1 VEPQIKGAIGVGLE
15 AENPSTS
22 VVGQKDGWD
31 EVPLFFGDGL
41 FGSIL
46 RPSRPGHSG
55 WVYCSAFGNERT
67 NSQRL
72 GFASARALAATGA
85 WVLRFDYRGTGDSRG
100 AFFDFGV
107 EDYLEDIE
115 RAQKELERISGT
127 RCRGLMG
134 LRLGASLAAV
144 AAARCDRE
152 LDLVMWEPVLDGV
165 RYRDSL
171 LRIAIANELVHHGG
185 HGQTRDELRRRITEG
200 GSVAVDGFELKER
213 MFESLASI
221 DLGSLGRPTA
231 GRVLIVK
238 IASGR
243 GQAIPAAFSNLCDLY
258 SSAGETRLESVEE
271 PPVWMRTRTYHWD
284 LADLFGTTIRWMGE
298 SQTARESSDAIM
310 AIEEGV
316 KHNWRSIE
324 RPVSFLVGEVPVR
337 GIVHLPVNKKREE
350 IAIVLVAAGE
360 ACRSAFF
367 YPLLARSL
375 ADSGWIVLRFDPR
388 GIGDSC
394 GELGCS
400 LLEEVFAK
408 VEDGLLV
415 TDTVAAMDYLEG
427 GEAVRRFVLAGL
439 CGGAI
444 TAIRAACVDGR
455 IAGLIPLEL
464 PMRLTPRTYS
474 HHNKPS
480 SRQLPWY
487 ELLQR
492 MHGASFFLRCRRLYH
507 AAKGL
512 RRETARRVASM
523 LPSAP
528 ARKSGDGAWYRERVG
543 ADASVPMLLA
553 FEEALDK
560 GIPVH
565 CVFADSEQPRL
576 FEAAIPGLL
585 RGRPDASDLMTHSV
599 IRGADHNFTM
609 PGCGVGLTEA
619 VLSWLDDAARP
630 WFGE

>member
-1 VEPQIKGAIGVGLE
+1 MVGE
-15 AENPSTS
+15 ADR
-22 VVGQKDGWD
+22 GDD
-31 EVPLFFGDGL
+31 VPFFFGDGL

-46 RPSRPGHSG
+46 GPLGPGHSG
-55 WVYCSAFGNERT
+55 WVYCSPFGNERT

-72 GFASARALAATGA
+72 GFAWARALAETGS

-100 AFFDFGV
+100 AFPDFIV
-107 EDYLEDIE
+107 DDYLEDIE
-115 RAQKELERISGT
+115 RAREELERISGV

-144 AAARCDRE
+144 AVARSGRE
-152 LDLVMWEPVLDGV
+152 LDLVMWEPVLDGA

-200 GSVAVDGFELKER
+200 GSVSVDGFELKER
-213 MFESLASI
+213 MFESLASV
-221 DLGSLGRPTA
+221 DLRSLGRPTR

-238 IASGR
+238 ITSGR
-243 GQAIPAAFSNLCDLY
+243 GQAVPPAFSSLCDLY
-258 SSAGETRLESVEE
+258 SAAGETRLESVEE

-284 LADLFGTTIRWMGE
+284 LDELFQTTIRWMGE
-298 SQTARESSDAIM
+298 PQPGPKSPDALK

-316 KHNWRSIE
+316 KDNSRSTE

-337 GIVHLPVNKKREE
+337 GIVHLPVAKKRERT
-350 IAIVLVAAGE
+350 AIVLVAAGE

-375 ADSGWIVLRFDPR
+375 ADSGWSVLRFDPR

-415 TDTVAAMDYLEG
+415 TDTIAAMDYLESRQ
-427 GEAVRRFVLAGL
+427 AARRFVLAGL

-444 TAIRAACVDGR
+444 TAIRAACVDDR
-455 IAGLIPLEL
+455 IVGLIPLEL
-464 PMRLTPRTYS
+464 PMRLTPRTYL
-474 HHNKPS
+474 HHSKPS

-487 ELLQR
+487 ELFQR
-492 MHGASFFLRCRRLYH
+492 MHGASIFLRCRRIYH
-507 AAKGL
+507 AAREL
-512 RRETARRVASM
+512 RREAARFVVSL
-523 LPSAP
+523 LPSASAP
-528 ARKSGDGAWYRERVG
+528 KPGSGAWYRERVG

-553 FEEALDK
+553 FEDALDK

-565 CVFADSEQPRL
+565 CVFADTEQPRL

-585 RGRPDASDLMTHSV
+585 RGRPEASDLMTHSV

-609 PGCGVGLTEA
+609 PGSGLGLTEA

-630 WFGE
+630 WSGE